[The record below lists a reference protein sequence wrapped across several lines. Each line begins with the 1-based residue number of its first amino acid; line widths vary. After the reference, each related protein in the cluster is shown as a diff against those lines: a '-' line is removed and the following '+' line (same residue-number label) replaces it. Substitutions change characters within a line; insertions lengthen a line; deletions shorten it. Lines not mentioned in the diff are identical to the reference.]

1 MTAGR
6 YGTRVATVGR
16 TWRLRAL
23 ASSVLA
29 VTMMAAV
36 GCGSSPAEPAD
47 AAGAGGDVTGAGA
60 GGATTTVPG
69 TGGSTGAGGAAP
81 TGTGGVQ
88 AAGGKTGGLDGG
100 VSTQTG
106 GSSGSG
112 GAAGTGM
119 GGATATGGKTGSGGA
134 AGAAGTANIS
144 VWLAG
149 DSTVAT
155 GGPSC
160 PIGWGG
166 KLQPHFNTHAAV
178 VNNAISGTSINDW
191 LYNVSTTLGADGEC
205 VLTNTTFQPGWT
217 AMLNGMKTGDYL
229 LIQFG
234 INDTDPTCPKHESTD
249 KFMADLGM
257 MAQAARDRGANPIFL
272 SSVSSIACTGSSAI
286 PTRGRFA
293 AAARQAA
300 VTYNVP
306 LIDLEALS
314 VTLYTSLGFCPL
326 PGPDVAATYESGA
339 IGAFFCEDHTHFES
353 AGAVQ
358 IGNLVA
364 QAIKDQGFGL
374 ASYLVP

>member
-1 MTAGR
+1 MTAVSHR
-6 YGTRVATVGR
+6 TRSR
-16 TWRLRAL
+16 RLAL
-23 ASSVLA
+23 SALA
-29 VTMMAAV
+29 VTVIVAA
-36 GCGSSPAEPAD
+36 GCGSSPGDSTPVD
-47 AAGAGGDVTGAGA
+47 AAGGSGGGATGTGA
-60 GGATTTVPG
+60 GGATIPG
-69 TGGSTGAGGAAP
+69 TGGA
-81 TGTGGVQ
+81 TGTGGV
-88 AAGGKTGGLDGG
+88 AGTGGAGPTVTGGARATGGADGG
-100 VSTQTG
+100 VTTPTG

-112 GAAGTGM
+112 GAGGTG
-119 GGATATGGKTGSGGA
+119 GGAAATGGKTGTGGTGGA
-134 AGAAGTANIS
+134 AGAPGTANIT
-144 VWLAG
+144 VWLSG
-149 DSTVAT
+149 DSTMAT
-155 GGPSC
+155 GGPTC

-166 KLQPHFNTHAAV
+166 KFQPHFNSHAAV

-191 LYNVSTTLGADGEC
+191 LFDVSTTLGADGEC
-205 VLTNTTFQPGWT
+205 VLNSTTPQPAWT

-300 VTYNVP
+300 VTYSVP

-326 PGPDVAATYESGA
+326 PGADVAATYESGA

-358 IGNLVA
+358 IANLVA
-364 QAIKDQGFGL
+364 QSIKDQGFGL

>member
-1 MTAGR
+1 M
-6 YGTRVATVGR
+6 
-16 TWRLRAL
+16 
-23 ASSVLA
+23 
-29 VTMMAAV
+29 
-36 GCGSSPAEPAD
+36 
-47 AAGAGGDVTGAGA
+47 
-60 GGATTTVPG
+60 
-69 TGGSTGAGGAAP
+69 
-81 TGTGGVQ
+81 
-88 AAGGKTGGLDGG
+88 
-100 VSTQTG
+100 
-106 GSSGSG
+106 
-112 GAAGTGM
+112 
-119 GGATATGGKTGSGGA
+119 
-134 AGAAGTANIS
+134 
-144 VWLAG
+144 
-149 DSTVAT
+149 AT

-160 PIGWGG
+160 PIGWGS
-166 KLQPHFNTHAAV
+166 KFQPHFNTHATV

-191 LYNVSTTLGADGEC
+191 LYSVSTTLGADGEC
-205 VLTNTTFQPGWT
+205 VLNNTTFQPSWT

-249 KFMADLGM
+249 KFMADMGM

-326 PGPDVAATYESGA
+326 PGADVAATYESGA

-358 IGNLVA
+358 IANLVA
-364 QAIKDQGFGL
+364 QSIKDQAFGL

>member
-1 MTAGR
+1 MF
-6 YGTRVATVGR
+6 
-16 TWRLRAL
+16 
-23 ASSVLA
+23 
-29 VTMMAAV
+29 AAA
-36 GCGSSPAEPAD
+36 GCGSSPGD
-47 AAGAGGDVTGAGA
+47 ATPPDASGAGS
-60 GGATTTVPG
+60 GGATGP
-69 TGGSTGAGGAAP
+69 GAGGAATTGTGGSGSTGGAIGTGGAGP
-81 TGTGGVQ
+81 TGTGGASATGGADGGV
-88 AAGGKTGGLDGG
+88 ATPTGGKTG
-100 VSTQTG
+100 
-106 GSSGSG
+106 SG
-112 GAAGTGM
+112 GAGGTGTG
-119 GGATATGGKTGSGGA
+119 GGAAATGGKTGTGGA
-134 AGAAGTANIS
+134 AGAAGTANIT
-144 VWLAG
+144 VWLSG
-149 DSTVAT
+149 DSTMAT

-166 KLQPHFNTHAAV
+166 KFQPHFNSHVTV
-178 VNNAISGTSINDW
+178 VNNAVSGTSINDW
-191 LYNVSTTLGADGEC
+191 LFSVSTTLGADGEC
-205 VLTNTTFQPGWT
+205 VLNSTTPQPAWT
-217 AMLNGMKTGDYL
+217 AMLTGMKAGDYL

-300 VTYNVP
+300 VTYSVP
-306 LIDLEALS
+306 LINLEALS

-358 IGNLVA
+358 IANLVA
-364 QAIKDQGFGL
+364 QSIKDQGFGL

>member
-1 MTAGR
+1 MGGAMTTIPGTGGAPGTGGTP
-6 YGTRVATVGR
+6 GTR
-16 TWRLRAL
+16 
-23 ASSVLA
+23 
-29 VTMMAAV
+29 
-36 GCGSSPAEPAD
+36 
-47 AAGAGGDVTGAGA
+47 GA
-60 GGATTTVPG
+60 GGARATGGADGGVTPPTGGATGSGGGGGSG
-69 TGGSTGAGGAAP
+69 TGGGAA
-81 TGTGGVQ
+81 
-88 AAGGKTGGLDGG
+88 
-100 VSTQTG
+100 
-106 GSSGSG
+106 
-112 GAAGTGM
+112 
-119 GGATATGGKTGSGGA
+119 ATGGKTGTGGMGV
-134 AGAAGTANIS
+134 AGAPGTASIS
-144 VWLAG
+144 VWIAG

-155 GGPSC
+155 GGPAC
-160 PIGWGG
+160 PFGWGG
-166 KLQPHFNTHAAV
+166 KIQTHFNSHVTV

-191 LYNVSTTLGADGEC
+191 LYSVSTTLGADGEC
-205 VLTNTTFQPGWT
+205 VLNNTTFQPAWT

-257 MAQAARDRGANPIFL
+257 MAQSARDRGANPIFL

-300 VTYNVP
+300 VTYSVP

-314 VTLYTSLGFCPL
+314 VTLFTSLGFCPL

-339 IGAFFCEDHTHFES
+339 IGGFFCEDHTHFES

-358 IGNLVA
+358 IANLVA
-364 QAIKDQGFGL
+364 QSIKDQGFGL

>member
-1 MTAGR
+1 MTAVR
-6 YGTRVATVGR
+6 YGRCAI
-16 TWRLRAL
+16 AL
-23 ASSVLA
+23 A
-29 VTMMAAV
+29 TMIAAA
-36 GCGSSPAEPAD
+36 GCGSSTGGDAPAD
-47 AAGAGGDVTGAGA
+47 AAGAGGDATRAGT

-69 TGGSTGAGGAAP
+69 TGGAT
-81 TGTGGVQ
+81 
-88 AAGGKTGGLDGG
+88 
-100 VSTQTG
+100 
-106 GSSGSG
+106 GSG
-112 GAAGTGM
+112 GAGPTGSGGAQATGGADGGVTTATGGRTGSGGAGGSGTG
-119 GGATATGGKTGSGGA
+119 GGAAATGGKTGTGGA
-134 AGAAGTANIS
+134 AGAAGTANIT

-149 DSTVAT
+149 DSTMAT

-166 KLQPHFNTHAAV
+166 KFQPHFNSHATV

-191 LYNVSTTLGADGEC
+191 LYSVSTTLGADGEC
-205 VLTNTTFQPGWT
+205 VLNNTTFQPGWT

-257 MAQAARDRGANPIFL
+257 MAQSARDRGTNPIFL

-358 IGNLVA
+358 IANLVA
-364 QAIKDQGFGL
+364 QSIKDQSLGL

>member
-1 MTAGR
+1 MTAVSHR
-6 YGTRVATVGR
+6 TRSR
-16 TWRLRAL
+16 RLAL
-23 ASSVLA
+23 SALA
-29 VTMMAAV
+29 VTVIVAA
-36 GCGSSPAEPAD
+36 GCGSSPGDSTPVD
-47 AAGAGGDVTGAGA
+47 AAGGSGGGATGTGA
-60 GGATTTVPG
+60 GGATTPG
-69 TGGSTGAGGAAP
+69 TGGATGTGGVAGTGGAGP
-81 TGTGGVQ
+81 TGTGG
-88 AAGGKTGGLDGG
+88 ARATGGADGG
-100 VSTQTG
+100 VTTPTG

-112 GAAGTGM
+112 GAGGTGTG
-119 GGATATGGKTGSGGA
+119 GGAAATGGKTGTGGTGGA
-134 AGAAGTANIS
+134 AGAPGTANIT
-144 VWLAG
+144 VWLSG
-149 DSTVAT
+149 DSTMAT
-155 GGPSC
+155 GGPTC

-166 KLQPHFNTHAAV
+166 KFQPHFNSHAAV

-191 LYNVSTTLGADGEC
+191 LFDASTTLGADGEC
-205 VLTNTTFQPGWT
+205 VLNSTTPQPAWT

-300 VTYNVP
+300 VTYSVP

-326 PGPDVAATYESGA
+326 PGADVAATYESGA

-358 IGNLVA
+358 ISNLVA
-364 QAIKDQGFGL
+364 QSIKDQGFGL

>member
-1 MTAGR
+1 MIA
-6 YGTRVATVGR
+6 VA
-16 TWRLRAL
+16 
-23 ASSVLA
+23 
-29 VTMMAAV
+29 
-36 GCGSSPAEPAD
+36 GCGSSPGGAAGVD
-47 AAGAGGDVTGAGA
+47 AAGAGGADAATGAGA

-69 TGGSTGAGGAAP
+69 TGGT
-81 TGTGGVQ
+81 TGTGGGTGS
-88 AAGGKTGGLDGG
+88 GGSGVTGTGGAHATGGADGG
-100 VSTQTG
+100 VTTQTG
-106 GSSGSG
+106 GTSGSG
-112 GAAGTGM
+112 GAGGTGT
-119 GGATATGGKTGSGGA
+119 GGGTATGGKTGTGGMGGA
-134 AGAAGTANIS
+134 GGAGTANIT
-144 VWLAG
+144 VWVAG

-166 KLQPHFNTHAAV
+166 KLQPHFNTHATV

-191 LYNVSTTLGADGEC
+191 LYDVSTTLGADGEC
-205 VLTNTTFQPGWT
+205 VLNSMTFLPGWT
-217 AMLNGMKTGDYL
+217 AMLNGMKAGDYL
-229 LIQFG
+229 LVQFG

-249 KFMADLGM
+249 RFMADLGL

-272 SSVSSIACTGSSAI
+272 SSVSSIACTGSNAI

-293 AAARQAA
+293 VAARQAA

-326 PGPDVAATYESGA
+326 PGADVAATYESGA

-358 IGNLVA
+358 IANLVA
-364 QAIKDQGFGL
+364 QSIKAQAFGL

>member
-1 MTAGR
+1 MTAVR
-6 YGTRVATVGR
+6 YGTRVF
-16 TWRLRAL
+16 AL
-23 ASSVLA
+23 AA
-29 VTMMAAV
+29 TMIAAAS
-36 GCGSSPAEPAD
+36 CGSSNGGDAPVD
-47 AAGAGGDVTGAGA
+47 AAGAGSGGATGAGGATSMGGATGSGGSGAGGSGAGGAHATGGADGGVTTPTGGASGGAGA
-60 GGATTTVPG
+60 GG
-69 TGGSTGAGGAAP
+69 
-81 TGTGGVQ
+81 TGTGG
-88 AAGGKTGGLDGG
+88 
-100 VSTQTG
+100 
-106 GSSGSG
+106 
-112 GAAGTGM
+112 GAA
-119 GGATATGGKTGSGGA
+119 ATGGKSGTGGM
-134 AGAAGTANIS
+134 AGAAGTANIT

-149 DSTVAT
+149 DSTMAT

-166 KLQPHFNTHAAV
+166 KFQPHFNTHAAV

-191 LYNVSTTLGADGEC
+191 LYNVSMTLGADGEC
-205 VLTNTTFQPGWT
+205 VLNNMTFQPAWT

-234 INDTDPTCPKHESTD
+234 INDTDATCPKHESTD
-249 KFMADLGM
+249 RFMTDLGM

-358 IGNLVA
+358 IANLVA
-364 QAIKDQGFGL
+364 QSIKDQGFGL

>member
-1 MTAGR
+1 MTAAR
-6 YGTRVATVGR
+6 LGTRSRSLAWT
-16 TWRLRAL
+16 AL
-23 ASSVLA
+23 AA
-29 VTMMAAV
+29 TMIAAA
-36 GCGSSPAEPAD
+36 GCGSSPGGDGPAD
-47 AAGAGGDVTGAGA
+47 AAGAGGAMTGTGA
-60 GGATTTVPG
+60 GGATTTIPG
-69 TGGSTGAGGAAP
+69 TGGATGTGGTTGSGGAGAGGARATGGADGGVTTP
-81 TGTGGVQ
+81 TGGATGSGGTGTGG
-88 AAGGKTGGLDGG
+88 
-100 VSTQTG
+100 
-106 GSSGSG
+106 
-112 GAAGTGM
+112 GT
-119 GGATATGGKTGSGGA
+119 TATGGKTGTGGM
-134 AGAAGTANIS
+134 AGAAGTANIT
-144 VWLAG
+144 VWLSG
-149 DSTVAT
+149 DSTMAT

-166 KLQPHFNTHAAV
+166 KFQPHFNTHATV
-178 VNNAISGTSINDW
+178 VNSAISGTSINDW
-191 LYNVSTTLGADGEC
+191 LYSVSTTLGADGEC
-205 VLTNTTFQPGWT
+205 VLNNTTFQPAWT
-217 AMLNGMKTGDYL
+217 AMLNGMKAGDYL

-257 MAQAARDRGANPIFL
+257 MAQSARDRGANPIFL

-326 PGPDVAATYESGA
+326 PGADVAATYESGA

-358 IGNLVA
+358 IATLVA
-364 QAIKDQGFGL
+364 QSIKDQAFGL
-374 ASYLVP
+374 AAYLVP